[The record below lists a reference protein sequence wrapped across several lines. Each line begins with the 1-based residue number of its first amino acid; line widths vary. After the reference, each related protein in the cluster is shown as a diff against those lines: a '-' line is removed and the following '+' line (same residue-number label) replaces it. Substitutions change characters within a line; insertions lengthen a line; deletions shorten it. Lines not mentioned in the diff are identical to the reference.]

1 MLLYKHL
8 STKDWS
14 KIMVAESTFISA
26 GEILGKVFVVYWSM
40 IIAQVIMV
48 GVVIGI
54 VLTFDTIKQRKIAKA
69 LQKSK
74 EES

>member
-1 MLLYKHL
+1 
-8 STKDWS
+8 
-14 KIMVAESTFISA
+14 MVAESTFISA

>member
-1 MLLYKHL
+1 
-8 STKDWS
+8 
-14 KIMVAESTFISA
+14 
-26 GEILGKVFVVYWSM
+26 M

-74 EES
+74 EESWATMDQKHRPLATMTEGQKPRAVTPGSF